1 MKKALLLSALV
12 SASLFAVAPSVKP
25 ASERS
30 FSQSQY
36 IPDISLVTDFSYVYR
51 DMDDAELAHLEV
63 PGVAH
68 GLMGSHLHDGASHAT
83 YNANNGFNFN
93 YAELVLSSSVDPY
106 FNMDAVFHF
115 SESGVEVEEAYFT
128 TTTLPA
134 GLRLRGGKM
143 LSEFGRLNSQH
154 HHFWDF
160 GDMPLVYEAF
170 LGSHGINE
178 LGVQLQWIAPLP
190 HYLMVGAEV
199 LQGTNESMFGNTV
212 ISDPSTDDEDAAP
225 LASQERAP
233 SLFVGYIKTAFDIG
247 STTILP
253 GISCA
258 YGSSRLDHFED
269 ETPHAFSGDSAL
281 YGADL
286 TVKHYFD
293 SYSFL
298 TWQSEWMMRDMD
310 GTQFNFVDTNAD
322 DVPDTVNSADLRKK
336 QAGYYTQLVY
346 AYDRN
351 WRAGVRYDNIYQN
364 DVTANGT
371 ANDLP
376 DNFNRYSAMAE
387 YHPSEF
393 SRIRLQYNRDTAL
406 YNEEGERQD
415 INTVMLQVNISIG
428 AHGAH
433 DF

>member
-1 MKKALLLSALV
+1 MKKALLLSTLV
-12 SASLFAVAPSVKP
+12 ASVLLAEVPAIKP
-25 ASERS
+25 VSERT
-30 FSQSQY
+30 FSQSQFM
-36 IPDISLVTDFSYVYR
+36 PDISLVTDFSYVYR
-51 DMDDAELAHLEV
+51 DVDDADVAHLEI

-68 GLMGSHLHDGASHAT
+68 GIMGAHSHDGASHAT
-83 YNANNGFNFN
+83 YNANNGFNLN

-115 SESGVEVEEAYFT
+115 SEHGVEVEEAYFT
-128 TTTLPA
+128 TTSLPA
-134 GLRLRGGKM
+134 GLRVRGGKL

-178 LGVQLQWIAPLP
+178 LGAQLQWLIPAP

-199 LQGTNESMFGNTV
+199 LQGTNESMFGNTQ
-212 ISDPSTDDEDAAP
+212 IGDAEAANGAIADEV
-225 LASQERAP
+225 RAP
-233 SLFVGYIKTAFDIG
+233 SLFVGYVKTAFDIG
-247 STTILP
+247 NTTVLP
-253 GISCA
+253 GISYA
-258 YGSSRLDHFED
+258 YGASRLDHRED
-269 ETPHAFSGDSAL
+269 EDPHAFAGNSAL

-310 GTQFNFVDTNAD
+310 GTQYIVDAAD
-322 DVPDTVNSADLRKK
+322 IDTITGEADLEKR

-346 AYDRN
+346 ALNQN
-351 WRAGVRYDNIYQN
+351 WRTALRYDNIYLN
-364 DVTANGT
+364 DITKNGASLET
-371 ANDLP
+371 EE
-376 DNFNRYSAMAE
+376 NFQRYSAMAE

-393 SRIRLQYNRDTAL
+393 SRIRLQYNRNNAL
-406 YNEEGERQD
+406 YNEDGERQD

>member
-1 MKKALLLSALV
+1 MKKALLLSTLV
-12 SASLFAVAPSVKP
+12 SASLFAVVPSVKP
-25 ASERS
+25 VNERS

-51 DMDDAELAHLEV
+51 NVEDSELQHLEV
-63 PGVAH
+63 PGIAH
-68 GLMGSHLHDGASHAT
+68 GLMGSHSHGTTSHAT
-83 YNANNGFNFN
+83 YNANNGFNLN

-115 SESGVEVEEAYFT
+115 SEHGVEVEEAYFT
-128 TTTLPA
+128 TTSLPA
-134 GLRLRGGKM
+134 GLRFRAGKM
-143 LSEFGRLNSQH
+143 LSEFGRINSQH

-170 LGSHGINE
+170 LGNHGINE
-178 LGVQLQWIAPLP
+178 LGAQLQWVAPMD
-190 HYLMVGAEV
+190 HYLMIGVET
-199 LQGTNESMFGNTV
+199 LQGTNESMFGNAA
-212 ISDPSTDDEDAAP
+212 ISDPNSIVEDAAP
-225 LASQERAP
+225 LASEVRAP
-233 SLFVGYIKTAFDIG
+233 SLFVGYVKTAFDIG
-247 STTILP
+247 NTTILP
-253 GISCA
+253 GISYA
-258 YGSSRLDHFED
+258 YGSSRLDHFGD
-269 ETPHAFSGDSAL
+269 EESPHAFAGNSAL

-310 GTQFNFVDTNAD
+310 GTQYVNNTDTN
-322 DVPDTVNSADLRKK
+322 TTSSADLNKK

-346 AYDRN
+346 AYDKN
-351 WRAGVRYDNIYQN
+351 WRAGVRYDNIYKN
-364 DVTANGT
+364 DVTAGGT
-371 ANDLP
+371 NLDLP

-393 SRIRLQYNRDTAL
+393 SRIRLQYNHNEAL
-406 YNEEGERQD
+406 FNEEGERQD
-415 INTVMLQVNISIG
+415 IDTVMVQFNIAIG

>member
-1 MKKALLLSALV
+1 MKKALLLSTLV
-12 SASLFAVAPSVKP
+12 SATLFGVAPSVKP
-25 ASERS
+25 ADDRT

-51 DMDDAELAHLEV
+51 DIDDSELQHLEI
-63 PGVAH
+63 PGIVH
-68 GLMGSHLHDGASHAT
+68 GLMGSHSHDGESHAT
-83 YNANNGFNFN
+83 YNANNGFNLN

-115 SESGVEVEEAYFT
+115 SEHGVEIEEAYFT
-128 TTTLPA
+128 TTSLPE

-143 LSEFGRLNSQH
+143 LSEFGRINSQH
-154 HHFWDF
+154 AHFWDF

-170 LGSHGINE
+170 LGNHGINE
-178 LGVQLQWIAPLP
+178 LGAQLQWVAPME
-190 HYLMVGAEV
+190 HYLMIGAEA
-199 LQGTNESMFGNTV
+199 LQGTNESMFGNAA
-212 ISDPSTDDEDAAP
+212 ISDPNADESAAP
-225 LASQERAP
+225 LASEVRAP
-233 SLFVGYIKTAFDIG
+233 SLFVGYVKTAFDIG
-247 STTILP
+247 DTTILP
-253 GISCA
+253 GISYA
-258 YGSSRLDHFED
+258 YGSSRLDHFDDLEN
-269 ETPHAFSGDSAL
+269 PHAFAGNSTL

-286 TVKHYFD
+286 TVKHFFD

-310 GTQFNFVDTNAD
+310 GTQYDSNG
-322 DVPDTVNSADLRKK
+322 TVTGSTDLEKK

-346 AYDRN
+346 AYDKN
-351 WRAGVRYDNIYQN
+351 WRAGVRYDNIYKN
-364 DVTANGT
+364 DITADGT
-371 ANDLP
+371 AQDFP

-393 SRIRLQYNRDTAL
+393 SRIRLQYNRNDAL

-415 INTVMLQVNISIG
+415 INTVMLQVNIAIG

>member
-1 MKKALLLSALV
+1 MKRTLLLSTLVASALLAEV
-12 SASLFAVAPSVKP
+12 PAVKP
-25 ASERS
+25 VSERT

-51 DMDDAELAHLEV
+51 DVSDAELQHLEI

-68 GLMGSHLHDGASHAT
+68 GIMGVHDHDGASHAT
-83 YNANNGFNFN
+83 YNANNGFNLN

-128 TTTLPA
+128 TTSLPA
-134 GLRLRGGKM
+134 NLRLRGGKL
-143 LSEFGRLNSQH
+143 LSEFGRINSQH
-154 HHFWDF
+154 AHFWDF

-178 LGVQLQWIAPLP
+178 LGVQLQWVAPID
-190 HYLMVGAEV
+190 HYLMIGAEV
-199 LQGTNESMFGNTV
+199 LQGNNEYMFGNAQ
-212 ISDPSTDDEDAAP
+212 ISDPNAGEDAAP
-225 LASQERAP
+225 LASEVRAP
-233 SLFVGYIKTAFDIG
+233 SLYVGYVKTSFDIG
-247 STTILP
+247 NTTILP
-253 GISCA
+253 GISYA

-269 ETPHAFSGDSAL
+269 EENPHAFAGDSAL

-293 SYSFL
+293 SYCFL

-310 GTQFNFVDTNAD
+310 GTQYANNTDTN
-322 DVPDTVNSADLRKK
+322 TTSSADLNKK

-346 AYDRN
+346 ALNQN
-351 WRAGVRYDNIYQN
+351 WRAGVRYDNIYMN
-364 DVTANGT
+364 DVTENGT
-371 ANDLP
+371 DKDLP

-393 SRIRLQYNRDTAL
+393 SRIRLQYNRNNAL

-415 INTVMLQVNISIG
+415 INTVMLQVNIAIG
-428 AHGAH
+428 AHAAH

>member
-190 HYLMVGAEV
+190 HYLMIGAEV
-199 LQGTNESMFGNTV
+199 LQGTNESMFGHSQIGDAEAANGV
-212 ISDPSTDDEDAAP
+212 IVDEV
-225 LASQERAP
+225 RAP
-233 SLFVGYIKTAFDIG
+233 SLFVGYVKTAFDVG

-258 YGSSRLDHFED
+258 YGSSRLDHRDDEED
-269 ETPHAFSGDSAL
+269 PHAFAGNSVL

-310 GTQFNFVDTNAD
+310 GTQYAVDGIDAD
-322 DVPDTVNSADLRKK
+322 IVIGEADLQKK
-336 QAGYYTQLVY
+336 QAGFYTQLVY

-364 DVTANGT
+364 DVTNNG
-371 ANDLP
+371 AAKGLP
-376 DNFNRYSAMAE
+376 VNFNRYSAMAE

-393 SRIRLQYNRDTAL
+393 SRIRLQYNRNNAL

>member
-1 MKKALLLSALV
+1 MKKAILLSTLV
-12 SASLFAVAPSVKP
+12 SASLFAVVPSVKP

-36 IPDISLVTDFSYVYR
+36 VPDISLVTDFSYVYR
-51 DMDDAELAHLEV
+51 NMENAELQHLEV
-63 PGVAH
+63 PGIAH
-68 GLMGSHLHDGASHAT
+68 GLMGSHSHDGASHAT
-83 YNANNGFNFN
+83 YNANNGFNLN

-115 SESGVEVEEAYFT
+115 SEHGVEVEEAYFT
-128 TTTLPA
+128 TTSLPA
-134 GLRLRGGKM
+134 GLRFRAGKM
-143 LSEFGRLNSQH
+143 LSEFGRINSQH
-154 HHFWDF
+154 AHFWDF

-178 LGVQLQWIAPLP
+178 LGAQLQWVAPMD
-190 HYLMVGAEV
+190 HYLMIGAEA
-199 LQGTNESMFGNTV
+199 LQGTNESMFGNAQ

-225 LASQERAP
+225 LASEERAP

-247 STTILP
+247 NTTIVP
-253 GISCA
+253 GISYA
-258 YGSSRLDHFED
+258 YGSSRLNHFED
-269 ETPHAFSGDSAL
+269 ETPHAFSGDSAI

-298 TWQSEWMMRDMD
+298 TLQSEWMMRDMD
-310 GTQFNFVDTNAD
+310 GTQYNYVDTDAND
-322 DVPDTVNSADLRKK
+322 IPDTVNSADLNKK

-346 AYDRN
+346 AYDKN
-351 WRAGVRYDNIYQN
+351 WRAGVRYDNIYKN
-364 DVTANGT
+364 DITKNG
-371 ANDLP
+371 AAQDFE
-376 DNFNRYSAMAE
+376 DNFYRYSAMAE

-393 SRIRLQYNRDTAL
+393 SRIRLQYNRNEAL

-415 INTVMLQVNISIG
+415 IHTVMVQFNIAIG